1 MTVPDGLLY
10 TPEHEWV
17 SIDGTIATVG
27 ITAYAAEQLGDIVYV
42 SAPSP
47 GTQVTASEPC
57 GEVESVKSVSDIY
70 SPVDGE
76 VIQVNDGIEDDPA
89 VLNADPYG
97 EGWLFRVRLA
107 PEDEE
112 PSGLL
117 SSDEYAALTRSDE
130 SGEDAE
136 LSEDET

>member
-1 MTVPDGLLY
+1 MTVPDGLRY

-17 SIDGTIATVG
+17 AIEGAIATVG
-27 ITAYAAEQLGDIVYV
+27 ITAYAAEALGDIVYV
-42 SAPSP
+42 SAPAP

-76 VIQVNDGIEDDPA
+76 VIQTNDGIEDDPA
-89 VLNADPYG
+89 VVNADPYG

-107 PEDEE
+107 AEEDDAE

-117 SSDEYAALTRSDE
+117 SAEEYAGLTQD
-130 SGEDAE
+130 DK
-136 LSEDET
+136 

>member
-1 MTVPDGLLY
+1 MTAVPDGLRY

-17 SIDGTIATVG
+17 AIDGGIATVG
-27 ITAYAAEQLGDIVYV
+27 ITAYAAEALGDIVYV
-42 SAPSP
+42 SAPTP
-47 GTQVTASEPC
+47 GTHVTASEPC

-89 VLNADPYG
+89 VVNTDPYG

-107 PEDEE
+107 AEDEADA
-112 PSGLL
+112 SGLMTPE
-117 SSDEYAALTRSDE
+117 EYAGLTQGDDGADQE
-130 SGEDAE
+130 PQDQG
-136 LSEDET
+136 

>member
-17 SIDGTIATVG
+17 SIDGAIATVG
-27 ITAYAAEQLGDIVYV
+27 ITAYAAEALGDIVYV
-42 SAPSP
+42 SAPTP
-47 GTQVTASEPC
+47 GSQVTASEPC

-89 VLNADPYG
+89 VVNADPYG
-97 EGWLFRVRLA
+97 EGWLFRVRLSA
-107 PEDEE
+107 DEE
-112 PSGLL
+112 EPAGLL
-117 SSDEYAALTRSDE
+117 SPDEYAALTQSE
-130 SGEDAE
+130 ETGKETGA
-136 LSEDET
+136 SEDEA

>member
-1 MTVPDGLLY
+1 MTVPDGLRY

-17 SIDGTIATVG
+17 AIDGGIATIG
-27 ITAYAAEQLGDIVYV
+27 ITAYAAEALGDIVYV
-42 SAPSP
+42 SAPAP

-76 VIQVNDGIEDDPA
+76 VTQINDGIEDDPA
-89 VLNADPYG
+89 VVNADPYG
-97 EGWLFRVRLA
+97 EGWLFRVRLSA
-107 PEDEE
+107 EDEDEAE

-117 SSDEYAALTRSDE
+117 SAEEYAALTQD
-130 SGEDAE
+130 DN
-136 LSEDET
+136 